1 MKTAETKQE
10 DYVAVE
16 KLNYMYSFAKSSTV
30 ATILAPIISIPLYNS
45 SIDPWRFYSWF
56 TAMTIIVG
64 IRMYIIYTVDL
75 TKDINRNF
83 ALLNW
88 AVGLTTFAWG
98 VGWLILIQENTLLNY
113 LIYEI
118 ISLTVL
124 FVGMVGYCV
133 NWKTFFS
140 FVLPLK
146 LPEVIFVYINF
157 QTIVW
162 PVAAGSLV
170 ALYLALKMATLFSKS
185 WEKSI
190 SLRFLNDS
198 LVNQLIDEKNASIA
212 ANIAKS
218 EFIATASH
226 DLRQPMQALNIYL
239 ELINFKNL
247 EATTKSTIQKI
258 KASVEQLNKMF
269 NTLLDISKLD
279 AESVT
284 IQNESFDSKTF
295 LKEIQELFQAQI
307 ANKKLDF
314 EFKSNHLFILGD
326 KFLLQQ
332 ILNNLISN
340 AIQYTSR
347 GRIDVALYA
356 ENNYLTLEVK
366 DTGCGISIEDQSLIF
381 KEFYRVS
388 SSRSMHDGL
397 GLGLTIVNRI
407 LKIIKAQI
415 LLESETG
422 KGSRFKVITS
432 YPTTALLNTN
442 QFKESS
448 APSNVLAPI
457 YNHNKVDQPNA
468 VDESKRHIAVIEDDL
483 SLLAAY
489 TEFFTNKEFTVYSFN
504 GSMSQLQEGLLN
516 ITHLDFVIS
525 DYRLETETG
534 DQIIQK
540 IREEFN
546 SHIPALIL
554 TADTSPQHIKLF
566 KKLKIEVLYKPITT
580 TEIYKFIN
588 EFFYTNSK

>member
-1 MKTAETKQE
+1 MKTADKKQE

-16 KLNYMYSFAKSSTV
+16 KLNYMYSFAKSSTI

-45 SIDPWRFYSWF
+45 SIDAWRFYSWF
-56 TAMTIIVG
+56 IAMAIIVA

-113 LIYEI
+113 LVYEI

-157 QTIVW
+157 ETIVW

-226 DLRQPMQALNIYL
+226 DLRQPMQAINIYL

-247 EATTKSTIQKI
+247 EAATKSTIQKI

-284 IQNESFDSKTF
+284 AKNESFLSETF

-307 ANKKLDF
+307 ANKNLDI
-314 EFKSNHLFILGD
+314 EFKSTNFSILGD

-332 ILNNLISN
+332 ILINLISN

-347 GRIDVALYA
+347 GCINVALLS

-407 LKIIKAQI
+407 LKIIKAEV
-415 LLESETG
+415 LLESQIG

-432 YPTTALLNTN
+432 YATTAPMNPNNLE
-442 QFKESS
+442 ESIIS
-448 APSNVLAPI
+448 KNVFVPI
-457 YNHNKVDQPNA
+457 DNHNKVDQPNLMN
-468 VDESKRHIAVIEDDL
+468 ENSRHIAVIEDDL

-489 TEFFTNKEFTVYSFN
+489 TEFFTNKGFVVYPFN

-516 ITHLDFVIS
+516 ITQLDFVIS

-588 EFFYTNSK
+588 EFFYINMK

>member
-1 MKTAETKQE
+1 
-10 DYVAVE
+10 
-16 KLNYMYSFAKSSTV
+16 
-30 ATILAPIISIPLYNS
+30 
-45 SIDPWRFYSWF
+45 
-56 TAMTIIVG
+56 
-64 IRMYIIYTVDL
+64 
-75 TKDINRNF
+75 
-83 ALLNW
+83 
-88 AVGLTTFAWG
+88 
-98 VGWLILIQENTLLNY
+98 
-113 LIYEI
+113 
-118 ISLTVL
+118 
-124 FVGMVGYCV
+124 
-133 NWKTFFS
+133 
-140 FVLPLK
+140 
-146 LPEVIFVYINF
+146 
-157 QTIVW
+157 
-162 PVAAGSLV
+162 
-170 ALYLALKMATLFSKS
+170 
-185 WEKSI
+185 
-190 SLRFLNDS
+190 
-198 LVNQLIDEKNASIA
+198 
-212 ANIAKS
+212 
-218 EFIATASH
+218 
-226 DLRQPMQALNIYL
+226 MQAINIYL

-247 EATTKSTIQKI
+247 EAATKSTIQKI

-284 IQNESFDSKTF
+284 VKNESFLSETF

-307 ANKKLDF
+307 ANKNLNI
-314 EFKSNHLFILGD
+314 EFKSTNFSILGD

-332 ILNNLISN
+332 ILINLISN

-347 GRIDVALYA
+347 GCINVALLS

-407 LKIIKAQI
+407 LKIIKAEV
-415 LLESETG
+415 LLESQIG

-432 YPTTALLNTN
+432 YATTAPVNPNNL
-442 QFKESS
+442 KESIIS
-448 APSNVLAPI
+448 KNVFVPI
-457 YNHNKVDQPNA
+457 DNHNKVDQPNLMN
-468 VDESKRHIAVIEDDL
+468 ENSRHIAVIEDDL

-489 TEFFTNKEFTVYSFN
+489 TEFFTNNGFVVYPFN

-516 ITHLDFVIS
+516 ITQLDFVIS

-588 EFFYTNSK
+588 EFFYINMK